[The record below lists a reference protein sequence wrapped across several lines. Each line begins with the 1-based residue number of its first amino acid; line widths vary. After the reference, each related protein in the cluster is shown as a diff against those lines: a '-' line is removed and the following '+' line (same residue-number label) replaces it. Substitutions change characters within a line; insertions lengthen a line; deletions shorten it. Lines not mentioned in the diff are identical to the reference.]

1 MSLQEKVLTGK
12 QLRPL
17 RVIVYGPG
25 GIGKSFWASQW
36 KESLILD
43 IEGGLGGIDC
53 ASIPLIGK
61 PWSEILSTLT
71 ELATEEHDYKT
82 IVLDSLDWLERLMH
96 IDICQV
102 RGCISI
108 GDLQYGAGY
117 VQALSYFEELVQH
130 MEALRAKGMNIVLI
144 CHASIKE
151 MKDPTAHLY
160 SKYQLALNAKA
171 AEKMYQWADCVLF
184 AKQEISVTTEKKD
197 FGGVRK
203 RAGGG
208 ERRMYCNDSPTYHA
222 KNRYDLPD
230 EMPLDYEVFR
240 NHITAYFGE

>member
-17 RVIVYGPG
+17 RVIIYGPG

-117 VQALSYFEELVQH
+117 VQALSTLKSLFSTWKH
-130 MEALRAKGMNIVLI
+130 SAPRA
-144 CHASIKE
+144 
-151 MKDPTAHLY
+151 
-160 SKYQLALNAKA
+160 
-171 AEKMYQWADCVLF
+171 
-184 AKQEISVTTEKKD
+184 
-197 FGGVRK
+197 
-203 RAGGG
+203 
-208 ERRMYCNDSPTYHA
+208 
-222 KNRYDLPD
+222 
-230 EMPLDYEVFR
+230 
-240 NHITAYFGE
+240 